1 MLKILIAAVAG
12 AIGSGI
18 SQLFKD
24 MELMFTENSGTIS
37 EALDQKK
44 RDIIK
49 DHIKTALNYVS
60 GKIEQSCNDDVRVG
74 KQITSSD
81 DDNSSNHQDFIK

>member
-1 MLKILIAAVAG
+1 MLVAAVAG
-12 AIGSGI
+12 ATGFGI

-37 EALDQKK
+37 EALDNQKK

-74 KQITSSD
+74 KQITSSG
-81 DDNSSNHQDFIK
+81 DDNSSNHQNFIK